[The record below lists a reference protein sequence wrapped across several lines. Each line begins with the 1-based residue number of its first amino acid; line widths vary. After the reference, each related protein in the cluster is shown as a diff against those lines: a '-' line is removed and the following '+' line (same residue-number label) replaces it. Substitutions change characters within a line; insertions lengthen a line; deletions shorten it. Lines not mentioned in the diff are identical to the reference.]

1 MTVGPLELIVF
12 GFEGDDFKGDIA
24 RELDRV
30 ASRGIIRVV
39 DLVFVRKDKQG
50 KVTVR
55 ELQDLR
61 DSELMPYATVIGD
74 VMGLLTD
81 DDVSKV
87 GQELPAGTAAA
98 VMLFE
103 HTWATGLREAIQQ
116 AGGFL
121 VASKRIPQ
129 EALDELNAELAA
141 AGVAS

>member
-1 MTVGPLELIVF
+1 MTVGPLELVVC

-39 DLVFVRKDKQG
+39 DLVFVRKDRRG

-61 DSELMPYATVIGD
+61 DRELMPYASVIGD

-81 DDVSKV
+81 DDVSQV
-87 GQELPAGTAAA
+87 GQELPPGTAAA

-103 HTWATGLREAIQQ
+103 HTWATGLRETIQQ

-129 EALDELNAELAA
+129 DTLDELNAELATT
-141 AGVAS
+141 GVGS

>member
-1 MTVGPLELIVF
+1 MTVGPLELVVF

-81 DDVSKV
+81 DDVSTV
-87 GQELPAGTAAA
+87 GQELPPGTAAA
-98 VMLFE
+98 VMLLE
-103 HTWATGLREAIQQ
+103 HTWATGLREAIQR

-121 VASKRIPQ
+121 AASKRIPQ
-129 EALDELNAELAA
+129 ETLDELNAELAA
-141 AGVAS
+141 AGVGS